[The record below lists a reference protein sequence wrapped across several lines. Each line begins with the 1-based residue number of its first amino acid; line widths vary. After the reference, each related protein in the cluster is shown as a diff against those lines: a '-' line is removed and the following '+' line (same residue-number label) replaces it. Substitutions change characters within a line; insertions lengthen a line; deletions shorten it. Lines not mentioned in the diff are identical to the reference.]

1 MLLDCTWRA
10 WGVLGKPE
18 SVEACSWISLPTL
31 TCLGLLVEK
40 TQKDI
45 FKGFFFCF
53 NRSQPGRNVATDAWT
68 VFLNG

>member
-1 MLLDCTWRA
+1 MLLGCTWRA

-40 TQKDI
+40 PQKDI
-45 FKGFFFCF
+45 FKGFFFALTEASLAEMLLEMLGQWF
-53 NRSQPGRNVATDAWT
+53 
-68 VFLNG
+68 